1 MSMLD
6 AYAYEVKMEWS
17 GGAQGRLGAQ
27 GFPDLEVSAPPEFHG
42 EPGRWTPEHLL
53 AASVASCFAMTFLS
67 IVRFQKL
74 SVHSFRVGAVARLE
88 KLPGE
93 GYRFTEIT
101 LQPEISAAREHLEK
115 VQKAIEKAE
124 KNCFVTKS
132 LRATVQVEA
141 RLLPAESEVPVQSHD

>member
-6 AYAYEVKMEWS
+6 SYAYEVNMEWTHEANGLLS
-17 GGAQGRLGAQ
+17 SEGL
-27 GFPDLEVSAPPEFHG
+27 PLIDVSAPPEFHG

-53 AASVASCFAMTFLS
+53 TASVASCFGMTFLS
-67 IVRFQKL
+67 IARFQKFN
-74 SVHSFRVGAVARLE
+74 VHSFRVNAFARLE

-101 LQPEISAAREHLEK
+101 VVPEITVAREDTGK
-115 VQKAIEKAE
+115 VLKIVEKAE

-132 LRATVQVEA
+132 LRATVQVEPK
-141 RLLPAESEVPVQSHD
+141 LVPAVPELCAQP